1 MVCDLHYVNREFFS
15 YLKWSSGMLV
25 ASEELEQRIYVNAY
39 DPYEVRYWKRRLG
52 VTEADLANAVAKV
65 GKRAERVIEFLR
77 S

>member
-1 MVCDLHYVNREFFS
+1 
-15 YLKWSSGMLV
+15 MLV
-25 ASEELEQRIYVNAY
+25 PSEELEQRIYVNAY